1 MNLITKPSKENIKTY
16 VPIGLSFVS
25 LSFLD
30 VFFTNN
36 LILDFLLFFRKT
48 KYDFLVISKKRI
60 VLMHKNKLIKDFI
73 YDFNL
78 GIKFN
83 ALISEIIVFDEKKT
97 KISFSFMRLTYEEI
111 KLIKNKIKKFEK

>member
-1 MNLITKPSKENIKTY
+1 MKVSEIKEILEREQEILFLKKK
-16 VPIGLSFVS
+16 SES
-25 LSFLD
+25 SFLD

-36 LILDFLLFFRKT
+36 LILDVLLFFRKT

-60 VLMHKNKLIKDFI
+60 VLIHKNKLVKDFI

-83 ALISEIIVFDEKKT
+83 ALIPEIIVFDEKKT

>member
-1 MNLITKPSKENIKTY
+1 MKVSEINEILEKEEEVLFLKKK
-16 VPIGLSFVS
+16 SE

>member
-1 MNLITKPSKENIKTY
+1 MKVSEIKEILEKEEE
-16 VPIGLSFVS
+16 VLFLKKKSE

-36 LILDFLLFFRKT
+36 LILDVLLFFRKT
-48 KYDFLVISKKRI
+48 KYDILVISKKRI
-60 VLMHKNKLIKDFI
+60 VLIHKNKLIKDFI
-73 YDFNL
+73 CDFNL

-83 ALISEIIVFDEKKT
+83 ALISEIMVFDEKKT

>member
-1 MNLITKPSKENIKTY
+1 MKVSEINEILEKEEEVLFLKKK
-16 VPIGLSFVS
+16 SE

-73 YDFNL
+73 CDFNL

-83 ALISEIIVFDEKKT
+83 ALISEIMVFDEKKT

>member
-1 MNLITKPSKENIKTY
+1 MKVSEINEILEKEEEVLFLKKK
-16 VPIGLSFVS
+16 SE

-36 LILDFLLFFRKT
+36 LILDVLLFFRKP
-48 KYDFLVISKKRI
+48 KYDILVISKKRI

>member
-1 MNLITKPSKENIKTY
+1 
-16 VPIGLSFVS
+16 
-25 LSFLD
+25 
-30 VFFTNN
+30 
-36 LILDFLLFFRKT
+36 
-48 KYDFLVISKKRI
+48 
-60 VLMHKNKLIKDFI
+60 MHKNKLIKDFI

-97 KISFSFMRLTYEEI
+97 KISFSFIRLTYEEI

>member
-1 MNLITKPSKENIKTY
+1 MKVSEIKEILEKEEE
-16 VPIGLSFVS
+16 VLFLKKKSE